1 MDSIQ
6 DVTVCWG
13 GVNGHRRGSKERLEP
28 GTLFVMPNKVPKGS
42 LFIYRGGGTNRNIR
56 ANGKHQVVTVVC
68 LFALFLN
75 RPRRCRQVSWSQI
88 QAQSIM
94 WFMA

>member
-28 GTLFVMPNKVPKGS
+28 GTLFVMPNKVPKAS
-42 LFIYRGGGTNRNIR
+42 LFTGVGEQTETLGQMENI
-56 ANGKHQVVTVVC
+56 K
-68 LFALFLN
+68 
-75 RPRRCRQVSWSQI
+75 
-88 QAQSIM
+88 
-94 WFMA
+94 